1 MKQGEPTVLP
11 AKDGYDR
18 WSEVYDEDGNPLVFL
33 EESHVTRTLGNVAGL
48 SILDVGCGT
57 GRHAVR
63 LAQSG
68 AKVTGIDFSSGM
80 LARAKSKP
88 GAETVTFLEYDI
100 AQPLPFEA
108 GSFDRVLSCL
118 VLDHVADLRA
128 FFAEL
133 RRVCRTDGFV
143 VVSVMHPAMILKGI
157 QARFTDPATGDEVR
171 PESSPYQISDYVMG
185 ALRGG
190 LRLVEVSEHLV
201 DAALVSQTERARK
214 HLGWPLLLLMRLSH

>member
-1 MKQGEPTVLP
+1 MKVREAIVLP
-11 AKDGYDR
+11 TKDGYDR

-33 EESHVTRTLGNVAGL
+33 EESHLMSALGNVAGL

-63 LAQSG
+63 LARAG

-80 LARAKSKP
+80 LARARSKP
-88 GAETVTFLEYDI
+88 GAGAVTFVEHDI
-100 AQPLPFEA
+100 TQPLPLEA
-108 GSFDRVLSCL
+108 RSFDRVLSCL
-118 VLDHVADLRA
+118 VLDHIVDLST

-133 RRVCRTDGFV
+133 GRVCRTDGLV
-143 VVSVMHPAMILKGI
+143 VASVMHPAMNLKGI

-171 PESSPYQISDYVMG
+171 PESLRHQISDYVMG

-190 LRLVEVSEHLV
+190 LRLVDVSEHLV
-201 DAALVSQTERARK
+201 DAALVAKTERARK
-214 HLGWPLLLLMRLSH
+214 YLGWPLLFLMTLSP